1 MERYLRIGVITKP
14 HGLKGEVKIFS
25 TTDYPERFKEVK
37 QVVLKTHKG
46 DVETE
51 ICSAKLVGGVP
62 VVRFSAWNDVEEVKN
77 LHGTEIYIDRRYG
90 QPLEDGEYYIADLIG
105 CRVFA
110 DEDLSAYPA
119 LSLSGNELGIVKDV
133 IQTGANDVYLVDTGV
148 KSKKNPQNN
157 MEVLLPVIPQ
167 CILDVDVE
175 AAKIHVHI
183 MEGLI

>member
-1 MERYLRIGVITKP
+1 MEKYLRIGVITKP
-14 HGLKGEVKIFS
+14 HGLKGEVKVFS
-25 TTDYPERFKEVK
+25 TTDYPERFKEVE
-37 QVVLKTHKG
+37 QVVLKTPKG
-46 DVETE
+46 DVETR
-51 ICSAKLVGGVP
+51 IQSAKLISGMA
-62 VVRFSAWNDVEEVKN
+62 VVKFAAYNDVEEVKN

-90 QPLEDGEYYIADLIG
+90 QTLEEGEYYIADLIG

-119 LSLSGNELGIVKDV
+119 LSLSGNVLGTVKDV

-167 CILDVDVE
+167 CILNVDIE
-175 AAKIHVHI
+175 EAKILVHI
-183 MEGLI
+183 MEGLV